1 MVRATLILILAILPS
16 GSLMAQFYRYKGP
29 DGVMI
34 ITDKKITD
42 KGYEL
47 VRTFVPPAMREEL
60 RQQAAEEDRLA
71 HIGYTGRN
79 SKYQLTREQ
88 IDGLVDP
95 IADAYGVDRDL
106 VKAVI
111 EVESAR
117 NARVSSN
124 KGAQGLMQLIPETAQ
139 RFGITNV
146 WDPHQNVK
154 GGILYLRFLLAYF
167 EGNVELALAGYN
179 AGENA
184 VDKYGGVPPY
194 KETKGYI
201 KKIRKIYEVEN
212 LPYDQTIPHR
222 SKLIADT
229 TVPNTTRVALAD

>member
-1 MVRATLILILAILPS
+1 MVRSSFLLIFMILSS
-16 GSLMAQFYRYKGP
+16 GFSMAQFYRYKSP

-34 ITDKKITD
+34 ITDKQITD

-47 VRTFVPPAMREEL
+47 VRKFIPPAMREEL
-60 RQQAAEEDRLA
+60 RQQAENEDRLA
-71 HIGYTGRN
+71 HTGYSGKN
-79 SKYQLTREQ
+79 SKFQLSREQ
-88 IDGLVDP
+88 IDGIVDP
-95 IADAYGVDRDL
+95 IAGAYGVDPDL

-124 KGAQGLMQLIPETAQ
+124 KGALGLMQLIPQTAA
-139 RFGITNV
+139 RFGVTNV

-167 EGNVELALAGYN
+167 EGNVDLALAGYN

-184 VDKYGGVPPY
+184 VDRYGGVPPY

-201 KKIRKIYEVEN
+201 KKIRQLYGIEN
-212 LPYDQTIPHR
+212 LPYDQSLPHR

-229 TVPNTTRVALAD
+229 AQPSSTRVAAD

>member
-1 MVRATLILILAILPS
+1 MVRSTLILIFAILSS
-16 GSLMAQFYRYKGP
+16 GSLMAQFYRYKSP

-34 ITDKKITD
+34 ITDKPITE

-47 VRTFVPPAMREEL
+47 VRKFIPPAMREEL
-60 RQQAAEEDRLA
+60 RQQAEEEDRLA
-71 HIGYTGRN
+71 HTGYSGKG
-79 SKYQLTREQ
+79 SKFQLSREQ
-88 IDGLVDP
+88 IAGIVDP
-95 IADAYGVDRDL
+95 IADAYGVDPDL

-124 KGAQGLMQLIPETAQ
+124 KGALGLMQLIPQTAE
-139 RFGITNV
+139 RFGVKNV

-167 EGNVELALAGYN
+167 EGNVDLALAGYN

-184 VDKYGGVPPY
+184 VDKYGGIPPY

-201 KKIRKIYEVEN
+201 KKIRQLYAVEN
-212 LPYDQTIPHR
+212 LPYDTSIPHR

-229 TVPNTTRVALAD
+229 TPQSSTRVAAD